1 MTELRV
7 RHATHCATLPLKAY
21 LNNYVMFS
29 ITFKMHIQM
38 LLGFLVQIVYI
49 MYCQILDCEKGQ
61 SLKSNYDFQLK
72 YGCLFILNAVLT
84 LSSIFC
90 TTW

>member
-1 MTELRV
+1 
-7 RHATHCATLPLKAY
+7 
-21 LNNYVMFS
+21 
-29 ITFKMHIQM
+29 M
-38 LLGFLVQIVYI
+38 LLGFLVQIEYI
-49 MYCQILDCEKGQ
+49 MYCQILDCDKGQ